1 MNTPETKKYFE
12 SQGIVALKAD
22 KTTAAPEI
30 DRLLKALGND
40 TTQIPF
46 YAIFPAE
53 DRYQPQTYSGLF
65 VSANHFLNKIQ
76 GVATRSSWQSPL
88 LWLIAAVVAGGGVL
102 LLVRRRPSAQPDQ

>member
-22 KTTAAPEI
+22 KTTSAPEI
-30 DRLLKALGND
+30 DQLLKNLGNE

-53 DRYQPQTYSGLF
+53 DRYKPQTYSGVF

-88 LWLIAAVVAGGGVL
+88 LWVIVAVVGVGGIL
-102 LLVRRRPSAQPDQ
+102 LLVRRRQPAQPDQ

>member
-1 MNTPETKKYFE
+1 LNTPETKKYFE

-53 DRYQPQTYSGLF
+53 DRYQPKKFSGLF

-88 LWLIAAVVAGGGVL
+88 LWVIAVVVAGVGVL
-102 LLVRRRPSAQPDQ
+102 VLVRRRQPAQPDR

>member
-53 DRYQPQTYSGLF
+53 DRYQPKKFSGLF

-88 LWLIAAVVAGGGVL
+88 LWVIAAVVAGVGVL
-102 LLVRRRPSAQPDQ
+102 VLVRRRQPAQPDR

>member
-1 MNTPETKKYFE
+1 MNTPETKKHFE

-22 KTTAAPEI
+22 KTTSAPEI
-30 DRLLKALGND
+30 DQLLKALGND

-76 GVATRSSWQSPL
+76 GVATRSSWQSPV
-88 LWLIAAVVAGGGVL
+88 LWVIVAVVGGGGIL
-102 LLVRRRPSAQPDQ
+102 LLVRRRQPAQPDQ

>member
-1 MNTPETKKYFE
+1 LNTPETKKYFE

-53 DRYQPQTYSGLF
+53 DRYQPKKFSGLF

-88 LWLIAAVVAGGGVL
+88 LWVIAAVVAGVGVL
-102 LLVRRRPSAQPDQ
+102 VLVRRRQPAQPDR